1 MSTGVTPLNPNATL
15 NITWTIEPSTTKFYS
30 YMHFAELQT
39 LRANDTR
46 EFNITMNGKISYGPY
61 SPKPLKT
68 QTIFDITPEQCDGGA
83 CLLQLLKTSKST
95 LPPLLNEAA
104 HQAFTVIDFPQM
116 ETNEDE
122 VAGIKNV
129 QDIYG
134 LNRISWQGDPC
145 VPKQFLWDGLNCNN
159 SDISTPPIIT
169 SLDLSTS
176 GLTGIITQAIQN
188 LTHLEKLDLSN
199 NNLTGEIPKFLADI
213 KSLLV
218 IDLSGNNLTGSVPPS
233 LLQRKE

>member
-1 MSTGVTPLNPNATL
+1 MFVANSWTQVTTNLNVNSSNLYELPKGVMSTGVTPLNPNATL

-95 LPPLLNEAA
+95 LPPLLNAIE
-104 HQAFTVIDFPQM
+104 AFTVIDFPQM

-122 VAGIKNV
+122 GMSIYIPEIMDKYLCFVLIYETIKLYNCSCWY
-129 QDIYG
+129 QECSRY
-134 LNRISWQGDPC
+134 
-145 VPKQFLWDGLNCNN
+145 LW
-159 SDISTPPIIT
+159 
-169 SLDLSTS
+169 
-176 GLTGIITQAIQN
+176 
-188 LTHLEKLDLSN
+188 
-199 NNLTGEIPKFLADI
+199 I
-213 KSLLV
+213 K
-218 IDLSGNNLTGSVPPS
+218 
-233 LLQRKE
+233 